1 MVRLIPEVAANDHFG
16 SMRLA
21 MALFISVTAL
31 VAALCA
37 KAKHGRRA
45 PQQINE
51 TNCKEITDG
60 SKKLVASIS
69 NKAIPFV
76 HKNKGGRENCSQ
88 GDEVEDG
95 FGEGGVWQRSIL
107 MGDKCQPPE
116 FSGAIYYDS
125 SGNQLS
131 ERPPRSPRVASPLAM
146 PSFLSPVARDAN

>member
-16 SMRLA
+16 SMQLA

-31 VAALCA
+31 VALCA
-37 KAKHGRRA
+37 KVKHGRRS

-51 TNCKEITDG
+51 TNCKEITGG

-76 HKNKGGRENCSQ
+76 LKNKGGRENCSP

-95 FGEGGVWQRSIL
+95 FGEGGVWQKSIL

-131 ERPPRSPRVASPLAM
+131 ELPPRSPRVASPLPM
-146 PSFLSPVARDAN
+146 SSFLSPVAGDAN

>member
-16 SMRLA
+16 SMPLA

-31 VAALCA
+31 VALCA

-51 TNCKEITDG
+51 TNCKEITG
-60 SKKLVASIS
+60 SSKKLVASIS

-76 HKNKGGRENCSQ
+76 HKNKGGRENCGQ

-131 ERPPRSPRVASPLAM
+131 ELPPRSPRVASPLPM

>member
-16 SMRLA
+16 SMPLA

-31 VAALCA
+31 VALCA

-51 TNCKEITDG
+51 TNGKEITG
-60 SKKLVASIS
+60 SSKKLVASFS

-76 HKNKGGRENCSQ
+76 HKNKGGRENFSQ

-131 ERPPRSPRVASPLAM
+131 ELPPRSPRVASPLPM